1 VQLIRENVDSG
12 IKAAGDITDLYT
24 CMAMIRAGATT
35 IGANP
40 EDAETILN
48 EFEAKYG
55 EQVEIQVAEV
65 GAR

>member
-1 VQLIRENVDSG
+1 MDIG

-24 CMAMIRAGATT
+24 CMAMIEAGATT

-48 EFEAKYG
+48 QFENQYG
-55 EQVEIQVAEV
+55 DQVEIQVAQAGEK
-65 GAR
+65 